1 MTLLELLEDWLHDTA
16 RTGLVLLSLL
26 GVVPVAFAA
35 GSAAWI
41 VPGVVAGIVATVAVF
56 VPLVRHWSPSRTW
69 LTLVTVAAVD
79 VGVIL
84 VLLSR

>member
-1 MTLLELLEDWLHDTA
+1 MTLLELLGDWLHDTA
-16 RTGLVLLSLL
+16 LTGLVLLSLL

-35 GSAAWI
+35 GSALWM
-41 VPGVVAGIVATVAVF
+41 VLGVLAGIVATGAVF
-56 VPLVRHWSPSRTW
+56 VPLVRHWNPSRTW
-69 LTLVTVAAVD
+69 VTLVTVAAFD